1 MKLIE
6 LMNNAHVLI
15 KDNTKYLF
23 SYENCIAQWWNGVL
37 FIVKNWEG
45 YYCSSNSTNK
55 HLYQFIREYTCYDV
69 YNKRDLLQLINNP
82 KETNVLLVERL

>member
-1 MKLIE
+1 MELIK

-23 SYENCIAQWWNGVL
+23 SYETCIAQWNGGVL
-37 FIVKNWEG
+37 FIVKDWDS
-45 YYCSSNSTNK
+45 YSNSTNK
-55 HLYQFIREYTCYDV
+55 HLYQFIRDYTYYDV
-69 YNKRDLLQLINNP
+69 YNKRDLLRLINNP

>member
-1 MKLIE
+1 MELMK

-23 SYENCIAQWWNGVL
+23 SYETCIAQWSGGVL
-37 FIVKNWEG
+37 FIVKNWDS
-45 YYCSSNSTNK
+45 YSNSTNK
-55 HLYQFIREYTCYDV
+55 HLYQFIRDYTCYGV

-82 KETNVLLVERL
+82 KETNVVLVERL

>member
-1 MKLIE
+1 MELLK

-23 SYENCIAQWWNGVL
+23 SYETCIAQWNGGVL
-37 FIVKNWEG
+37 FIVKNWG
-45 YYCSSNSTNK
+45 SYSNSTNK
-55 HLYQFIREYTCYDV
+55 HLYQFIRDYTCYGV
-69 YNKRDLLQLINNP
+69 YNKKDLLQLINNP